1 MTLTEHQQLNTVTP
15 AYDVQLRYF
24 GGVVYRSI
32 AASGIATLLASFT
45 DPDDPAAGWTE
56 LTDRISYASRVTQ
69 TWRGSS
75 ITWQAEL
82 SGWNYDDTLLETGL
96 TVLCFRR
103 IWRPTGTTTA
113 PAGWQ
118 SWSVA
123 YIGEIVDKV
132 NKDDYRHGQE
142 WSRTIVGHDHLLSTR
157 NAPRLEAGK
166 LQATEGAS
174 VSGTVELATPEDER
188 DTGEFVGG
196 RASVALSNLVDGN
209 LNTVYVSSTIP
220 SGTSVAW
227 PNPYWDGFTIITEV
241 FFKPYAGWSVDRAW
255 WVEVFNA
262 RSNDNSNDIGFRC
275 ATYSGGTYTYYNDFE
290 IGRGRLWPKLETG
303 QCGLFVGNRTAF
315 DQLNGSD
322 NIGAQWIVDISEF
335 GDYHLSDDACVV
347 AGGYIIA
354 WAPGGA
360 SRDYVFDSGSGYTY
374 EWHGATLNSTSC
386 GTGQSFANPT
396 GGGFTV
402 NAYPHPGAN
411 GTGVGPIHLK
421 VLLNE
426 NVCLTLDE
434 VTSASTSIRLDNYLG
449 WVQPASSYKRGS
461 ILGKVFRWTSR
472 DASGL
477 HGVTWESAPSSPIPA
492 GTRCYPY
499 ENSIAQT
506 GLPITATHLVR
517 RKLPTVQNYRVYWSP
532 YDARPYT
539 DAGWQTDYYDHY
551 HDQQGNTQNLRLS
564 DTCSDGT
571 NNYLW
576 VRTIL
581 YLIDGMTDGGRVK
594 LNEIEA
600 DVDQLAMDVT
610 ATDLLDGGNSYSLA
624 AYLFSDWCG
633 LDPSDI
639 VDATNGGR
647 HLMGEHALAIT
658 PVSRVFD
665 DLAQATGCLAY
676 YRMQGGVY
684 WIEDPWWPLKANATS
699 AQYAFDTTAIRGQ
712 VELIK
717 LPSDTEYIVLNG
729 VSVEGGA
736 HSIRAVY
743 PTPYDTVEPPAWAIT
758 QEIGDRIVARDSDAK
773 LVAQMEWEKLVIG
786 SQTCRFAVA
795 GVGEWCHPATRVT
808 LTWDLDG
815 DGTAETSTWLIEQ
828 VTTTME
834 ATAQD
839 HSYETVLQMRR
850 FRG

>member
-1 MTLTEHQQLNTVTP
+1 MPLTEHQQLNTVTP

-82 SGWNYDDTLLETGL
+82 SGWNYDDTLFETGL
-96 TVLCFRR
+96 AIICFRR
-103 IWRPTGTTTA
+103 IWRPTGTGTA

-118 SWSVA
+118 SWHVV
-123 YIGEIVDKV
+123 YIGEIIDKV

-142 WSRTIVGHDHLLSTR
+142 WTRTVVGHDHLLSTR
-157 NAPRLEAGK
+157 NAPRIEAG
-166 LQATEGAS
+166 QMQTTEGAS
-174 VSGTVELATPEDER
+174 VTGTGALATPEDER

-196 RASVALSNLVDGN
+196 RASVALANLVDGN
-209 LNTVYVSSTIP
+209 INTVYISSTIP
-220 SGTSVAW
+220 GGISNDFPGA
-227 PNPYWDGFTIITEV
+227 YWDGGTLIGEI

-255 WVEVFNA
+255 WIEVYNQ
-262 RSNDNSNDIGFRC
+262 RSNDNTARVGFQC
-275 ATYSGGTYTYYNDFE
+275 ATHSGGVYTYYNVGNGSAWPNLTS
-290 IGRGRLWPKLETG
+290 GRA
-303 QCGLFVGNRTAF
+303 GLFVGNRTAF

-322 NIGAQWIVDISEF
+322 NIGAEWIVDISEHMTV
-335 GDYHLSDDACVV
+335 HLTDDSAVY
-347 AGGYIIA
+347 AGNQVIA

-360 SRDYVFDSGSGYTY
+360 VRSYSFGDGITWS
-374 EWHGATLNSTSC
+374 GATLDSSALST
-386 GTGQSFANPT
+386 GESFNNT
-396 GGGFTV
+396 FGGGFVV
-402 NAYPHPGAN
+402 NSYPHPGAY
-411 GTGVGPIHLK
+411 GTGVGPVWLK

-426 NVCLTLDE
+426 NVCKTLDE
-434 VTSASTSIRLDNYLG
+434 VTAASTSIRLDNYLG
-449 WVQPASSYKRGS
+449 WVEPVSGSKQGS
-461 ILGKVFRWTSR
+461 ILSYVFNWTSR
-472 DASGL
+472 DATTGL
-477 HGVTWESAPSSPIPA
+477 QGVTWVNAPPSAIPA
-492 GTRCYPY
+492 DTRCYPY

-517 RKLPTVQNYRVYWSP
+517 RKLPTIESYRVYWSP
-532 YDARPYT
+532 YDARAYT
-539 DAGWQTDYYDHY
+539 ESGWQADYYSNF
-551 HDQQGNTQNLRLS
+551 HDQQGNAQNLRLS
-564 DTCSDGT
+564 DTCGDGT

-633 LDPSDI
+633 WDPSDI
-639 VDATNGGR
+639 ADATNGGR

-684 WIEDPWWPLKANATS
+684 WIENPWWPLNADPSTVEYS
-699 AQYAFDTTAIRGQ
+699 FGTTAIRGQ

-717 LPSDTEYIVLNG
+717 LPSDTEYIILNG
-729 VSVEGGA
+729 VSMEGGS

-743 PTPYDTVEPPAWAIT
+743 PTPYDTTEPPVWAIV
-758 QEIGDRIVARDSDAK
+758 QEIGDRIVARDADAK
-773 LVAQMEWEKLVIG
+773 LVAQMELEKLAIG
-786 SQTCRFAVA
+786 NRTCRFAVA
-795 GVGEWCHPATRVT
+795 GVGEWCKPALRVN

-815 DGTAETSTWLIEQ
+815 DGVAETSTWLIEQ
-828 VTTTME
+828 VITTTS

-839 HSYETVLQMRR
+839 HSYETVLQLRS

>member
-142 WSRTIVGHDHLLSTR
+142 WSRTVVGHDHLLSTR
-157 NAPRLEAGK
+157 NAPRIEAGK
-166 LQATEGAS
+166 VRGTDGAS
-174 VSGTVELATPEDER
+174 VTGTGALATPEDER
-188 DTGEFVGG
+188 DTGEYVGG
-196 RASVALSNLVDGN
+196 RASVALSNLVDDN
-209 LNTVYVSSTIP
+209 INTVYISSIIP
-220 SGTSVAW
+220 GGISNDFPGA
-227 PNPYWDGFTIITEV
+227 YWDGGTLVGEIFI
-241 FFKPYAGWSVDRAW
+241 KPYAGWSVDRAW
-255 WVEVFNA
+255 WIEVYNQRSQDATA
-262 RSNDNSNDIGFRC
+262 RVAFQC
-275 ATYSGGTYTYYNDFE
+275 ATHSGGTYTYYNV
-290 IGRGRLWPKLETG
+290 GNGSAWPNLTSG
-303 QCGLFVGNRTAF
+303 HAGLFVGNRTAF

-322 NIGAQWIVDISEF
+322 NIGAEWIVDISEHMTV
-335 GDYHLSDDACVV
+335 HLTDDSAVY
-347 AGGYIIA
+347 AGNHVIA

-360 SRDYVFDSGSGYTY
+360 VRSYSFGDGITWS
-374 EWHGATLNSTSC
+374 GATLDSSALSTGESWNNTFGSGFVVNS
-386 GTGQSFANPT
+386 
-396 GGGFTV
+396 
-402 NAYPHPGAN
+402 YPHPGAY
-411 GTGVGPIHLK
+411 GTGVGPVWLK

-426 NVCLTLDE
+426 NVCKTLDE
-434 VTSASTSIRLDNYLG
+434 VTAASTSIRLDNYLG
-449 WVQPASSYKRGS
+449 WVEPVSGSKQGS
-461 ILGKVFRWTSR
+461 ILSYVFNWTSR
-472 DASGL
+472 DATTGL
-477 HGVTWESAPSSPIPA
+477 QGVTWVNAPPSAIPA
-492 GTRCYPY
+492 DTRCYPY

-517 RKLPTVQNYRVYWSP
+517 RKLPTVESYRVYWSP
-532 YDARPYT
+532 YDARAYT
-539 DAGWQTDYYDHY
+539 ESGWQADYYSHF
-551 HDQQGNTQNLRLS
+551 HDQQGNAQNLRLS

-581 YLIDGMTDGGRVK
+581 YLIDAMTDGGRAK

-600 DVDQLAMDVT
+600 DIAQLALDVDVT
-610 ATDLLDGGNSYSLA
+610 DIIDGGNSYSLA
-624 AYLFSDWCG
+624 YYLFTEWCG
-633 LDPSDI
+633 WATQDI
-639 VDATNGGR
+639 VDASYGGR

-665 DLAQATGCLAY
+665 DLAQATGCLAD
-676 YRMQGGVY
+676 YRLRGGVW
-684 WIEDPWWPLKANATS
+684 WIENPWWPLNADSST
-699 AQYAFDTTAIRGQ
+699 AEYTFDTTGLRGQ

-717 LPSDTEYIVLNG
+717 TPSDTEYIVLNG
-729 VSVEGGA
+729 ISMEGGA

-743 PTPYDTVEPPAWAIT
+743 PTPWDTTEPPSWAIV

-773 LVAQMEWEKLVIG
+773 LVAQMEWERLAIG
-786 SQTCRFAVA
+786 DRTCRITVA
-795 GVGEWCHPATRVT
+795 GVGEWCKPALRVN

-828 VTTTME
+828 VTTT
-834 ATAQD
+834 TDWVGQD
-839 HSYETVLQMRR
+839 HNYETVLQMRR